1 MKTQQRLC
9 GKNEKTR
16 FSGAKLNAGND
27 CHLDSDESSF
37 SFMAWPRVVAR
48 GYSVRLVTSRLE

>member
-9 GKNEKTR
+9 GQDEKTR
-16 FSGAKLNAGND
+16 FPGAEWNAGHD

-37 SFMAWPRVVAR
+37 SFMAWPRVAAR
-48 GYSVRLVTSRLE
+48 G